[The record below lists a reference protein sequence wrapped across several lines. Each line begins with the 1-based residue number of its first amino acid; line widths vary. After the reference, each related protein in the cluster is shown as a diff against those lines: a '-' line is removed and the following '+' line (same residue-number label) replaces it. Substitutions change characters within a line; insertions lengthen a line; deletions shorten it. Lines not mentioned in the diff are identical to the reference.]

1 MRRSIY
7 SAFKIVTSTQIP
19 SPLAIPLATLWPFI
33 RSFVQLASASLFL
46 LASGCKEQSYDISNK
61 VSVPDALNTA
71 EVRSPSLSITY
82 PESNSGDSSAFIQ
95 VAENSATITKVNAQD
110 IPGSKLIYRLQDG
123 EDMNKVTIDEKTG
136 ALSFKE
142 LPDWEKPQDAD
153 SNNNYMV
160 LWQVLSST
168 GEARS
173 QFLVIQ
179 VTDLPD

>member
-1 MRRSIY
+1 MHRSFY
-7 SAFKIVTSTQIP
+7 SN
-19 SPLAIPLATLWPFI
+19 PLAKLAAI
-33 RSFVQLASASLFL
+33 SLFVAL
-46 LASGCKEQSYDISNK
+46 SGCEEQSYDDSNV
-61 VSVPDALNTA
+61 VSAPEAMNTA
-71 EVRSPSLSITY
+71 EVHSPSLTITY
-82 PESNSGDSSAFIQ
+82 PETNPSDNSAFIQ
-95 VAENSATITKVNAQD
+95 VAENNVSVAQVKAQD

-123 EDMNKVTIDEKTG
+123 EDMNKFTLDENTG
-136 ALSFKE
+136 LISFKE
-142 LPDWEKPQDAD
+142 LPDWEQPQDVD

>member
-1 MRRSIY
+1 MLRSLH
-7 SAFKIVTSTQIP
+7 STPRFVNSRQF
-19 SPLAIPLATLWPFI
+19 SSQLAIVRPFVGLFAI
-33 RSFVQLASASLFL
+33 SLFAAL
-46 LASGCKEQSYDISNK
+46 SSCEEQSYDSSNTTPIPK
-61 VSVPDALNTA
+61 AVNTA
-71 EVRSPSLSITY
+71 EMHSPALAITY
-82 PESNSGDSSAFIQ
+82 PEANAGDQSVFIQ
-95 VAENSATITKVNAQD
+95 VAENSTTITKVEAQD

-123 EDMNKVTIDEKTG
+123 EDMNKFAIDEKTG
-136 ALSFKE
+136 ELSFKQ

>member
-1 MRRSIY
+1 MRRSLY
-7 SAFKIVTSTQIP
+7 SAFRLVIP
-19 SPLAIPLATLWPFI
+19 KQFLSRLAIVRPFVKVFSI
-33 RSFVQLASASLFL
+33 SLFVAL
-46 LASGCKEQSYDISNK
+46 SGCEEQAYDSSN
-61 VSVPDALNTA
+61 VPPVPEAVNTA
-71 EVRSPSLSITY
+71 ESHALSLAITY
-82 PESNSGDSSAFIQ
+82 PESSSGDNSAFIQ
-95 VAENSATITKVNAQD
+95 VAENSPTITKVKAQD

-123 EDMNKVTIDEKTG
+123 EDMNKFAIDEKTG

-173 QFLVIQ
+173 QFLVVQ